1 MRKQR
6 ELRLTDALITLFCFG
21 IMIFLAVLRW
31 DMTPHI
37 PMLLGCIAAAAVS
50 LARGCKWSLIQQ
62 GMVESIAQS
71 LESIIILLLISVLM
85 GVWIQSGVVPAMIYY
100 GLKVMAPSIFLP

>member
-37 PMLLGCIAAAAVS
+37 PMLLG
-50 LARGCKWSLIQQ
+50 LHR
-62 GMVESIAQS
+62 
-71 LESIIILLLISVLM
+71 
-85 GVWIQSGVVPAMIYY
+85 P
-100 GLKVMAPSIFLP
+100 LPRSPLHGDANGR